1 MVDRDPPNVD
11 PEVSADCARCFGLCC
26 TALSFQRGG
35 QFGHDKLAGEPCHY
49 LAADFG
55 CRIHSRRE
63 ELGYEGCIEFD
74 CLGAGQRASAA
85 FAADNWRRDAGA
97 ARRMHAH
104 FAQLLRLQEMRRALI
119 DAKALSLPPV
129 LEARRES
136 ALASIADLADSAAEA
151 DASQV
156 EAALDGANGVLDAV
170 EPFLAQASFS

>member
-1 MVDRDPPNVD
+1 MGEHDLHTLDS
-11 PEVSADCARCFGLCC
+11 EASADCARCFGLCC

-35 QFGHDKLAGEPCHY
+35 QFGHDKLAGEPCHF

-63 ELGYEGCIEFD
+63 ELGYEGCMDFD
-74 CLGAGQRASAA
+74 CLGAGQRASVA
-85 FAADNWRRDAGA
+85 FAADNWRRDAGV

-129 LEARRES
+129 LEAWRES
-136 ALASIADLADSAAEA
+136 ALDSIADLADAAVEVDPSRL
-151 DASQV
+151 DAV
-156 EAALDGANGVLDAV
+156 LEDANGVLDAV